1 MRLSSLFVQGNQSYI
16 DGNGREM
23 DSASL
28 EQNLKNGME
37 EIASKQPG
45 QSVTGEVIEKNGSDI
60 LLAIGKNQMLRAKL
74 DAGIPVEE
82 GQMMT
87 FSIKNASGAKVI
99 LSPLY
104 ANTGNDPNVSKALQ
118 MAGIP
123 ENALTGKMVQTMMQE
138 GMSIDRDSLSRMLR
152 VVSANP
158 EANVE
163 TVVQLSRLEI
173 PVTENTLFQ
182 MEAYK
187 NLEHQ
192 ITDGIFE
199 IADALQN
206 TAAVM
211 INDGD
216 AEGAVSLY
224 REILS
229 LLSEGESVQPQ
240 AEGEAQISV
249 GLPSEE
255 ALPLKEAVRLLN
267 ELLNRDVLQADKEIG
282 EENRLLKESGLQTE
296 EGQELQGQQ
305 QIESRLQ
312 TEGQQRAES
321 GLQTE
326 GQQRAESSIQAD
338 GGTPLKTIGVLL
350 ERLEKALLSDEIA
363 PHQRESI
370 SRLFSGKE
378 FQQAI
383 KNEMIKQWLLTPE
396 DVGKEHKAEE
406 LYEKLNSQLSRFSQ
420 TLNQS
425 VGADTSLAKAV
436 SNLSGNIDFMNQMN
450 QMFTY
455 IQLPL
460 KLQSQE
466 ANGELYVY
474 TNKKNLA
481 KKDGEVSALLH
492 LDMEHLGSVDVYV
505 SMKDTKVST
514 QFRLKDDS
522 ALDLIAGHID
532 LLNERLNKRGYTM
545 NASFVK
551 KGEEETGSV
560 MEEILKQDKN
570 ISILSGY
577 SFDARA

>member
-249 GLPSEE
+249 GLPLEE
-255 ALPLKEAVRLLN
+255 TLPLKEAVRLLN
-267 ELLNRDVLQADKEIG
+267 EFLNGDALQPDKEIV
-282 EENRLLKESGLQTE
+282 EENALLRESGLQTE
-296 EGQELQGQQ
+296 KGQEFLGQQ
-305 QIESRLQ
+305 KI
-312 TEGQQRAES
+312 ES

-326 GQQRAESSIQAD
+326 GQQKADSGMQPD
-338 GGTPLKTIGVLL
+338 GGTLLKTMEELL
-350 ERLEKALLSDEIA
+350 ERLEKALFSDEIA

-406 LYEKLNSQLSRFSQ
+406 LYEKLNSQLSRFRQ

-425 VGADTSLAKAV
+425 VGADTSLARAI

>member
-1 MRLSSLFVQGNQSYI
+1 MVLRPFTGEALSKICSDERKKGGFMRLSSLFVQGNQSYI

-163 TVVQLSRLEI
+163 TMVQLSRLEI

-255 ALPLKEAVRLLN
+255 TLPLKEEAVRLLN
-267 ELLNRDVLQADKEIG
+267 EFLNGDALQPDKEIE
-282 EENRLLKESGLQTE
+282 EEN
-296 EGQELQGQQ
+296 
-305 QIESRLQ
+305 
-312 TEGQQRAES
+312 

-406 LYEKLNSQLSRFSQ
+406 LYEKLNSQLSRFRQ

-425 VGADTSLAKAV
+425 VGADTSLARAV

>member
-163 TVVQLSRLEI
+163 TMVQLSRLEI

-249 GLPSEE
+249 GLPLEE
-255 ALPLKEAVRLLN
+255 TLPLKEAVRLLN
-267 ELLNRDVLQADKEIG
+267 EFLNGDALQPDKEIV
-282 EENRLLKESGLQTE
+282 EENALLRESGLQTE
-296 EGQELQGQQ
+296 KGQEFLGQQ
-305 QIESRLQ
+305 KI
-312 TEGQQRAES
+312 ES

-363 PHQRESI
+363 PYQRESI

-406 LYEKLNSQLSRFSQ
+406 LYEKLNSQLSRFRQ

-425 VGADTSLAKAV
+425 VGADTSLARAV

>member
-255 ALPLKEAVRLLN
+255 ALPLKE
-267 ELLNRDVLQADKEIG
+267 
-282 EENRLLKESGLQTE
+282 SGLQTE

-305 QIESRLQ
+305 QIESGLQ

-326 GQQRAESSIQAD
+326 GQQKADSGMQPD
-338 GGTPLKTIGVLL
+338 GGTLLKTMEELL
-350 ERLEKALLSDEIA
+350 ERLEKALFSDEIA

-406 LYEKLNSQLSRFSQ
+406 LYEKLNSQLSRFRQ

>member
-255 ALPLKEAVRLLN
+255 ALPLKE
-267 ELLNRDVLQADKEIG
+267 
-282 EENRLLKESGLQTE
+282 SGLQTE

-305 QIESRLQ
+305 QIESGLQ

-326 GQQRAESSIQAD
+326 GQQKADSGMQPD
-338 GGTPLKTIGVLL
+338 GGTLLKTMEELL
-350 ERLEKALLSDEIA
+350 ERLEKALFSDEIA

-370 SRLFSGKE
+370 SRLFPGKE

-406 LYEKLNSQLSRFSQ
+406 LYEKLNSQLSRFRQ

>member
-267 ELLNRDVLQADKEIG
+267 EFLNGDALQPDKEIV
-282 EENRLLKESGLQTE
+282 EENALLRESGLQTE
-296 EGQELQGQQ
+296 KGQEFLGQQ
-305 QIESRLQ
+305 KI
-312 TEGQQRAES
+312 ES

-406 LYEKLNSQLSRFSQ
+406 LYEKLNSQLSRFRQ

-425 VGADTSLAKAV
+425 VGADTSLARSV

-466 ANGELYVY
+466 PNGELYVY

>member
-163 TVVQLSRLEI
+163 TMVQLSRLEI

-249 GLPSEE
+249 GLPLEE
-255 ALPLKEAVRLLN
+255 TLPLKEAVRLLN
-267 ELLNRDVLQADKEIG
+267 EFLNGDALQPDKEIV
-282 EENRLLKESGLQTE
+282 EENALLRESGLQTE
-296 EGQELQGQQ
+296 KGQEFLGQQ
-305 QIESRLQ
+305 KI
-312 TEGQQRAES
+312 ES

-551 KGEEETGSV
+551 KTDEETGSV

>member
-163 TVVQLSRLEI
+163 TMVQLSRLEI

-249 GLPSEE
+249 GLPLEE
-255 ALPLKEAVRLLN
+255 TLP
-267 ELLNRDVLQADKEIG
+267 
-282 EENRLLKESGLQTE
+282 LKESGLQTE

-326 GQQRAESSIQAD
+326 GQQKADSGMQPD
-338 GGTPLKTIGVLL
+338 GGTLLKTMEELL
-350 ERLEKALLSDEIA
+350 ERLEKALFSDEIA

-406 LYEKLNSQLSRFSQ
+406 LYEKLNSQLSRFRQ

>member
-240 AEGEAQISV
+240 AEGEAQISAA
-249 GLPSEE
+249 LPSEE
-255 ALPLKEAVRLLN
+255 ALPLKEN
-267 ELLNRDVLQADKEIG
+267 S
-282 EENRLLKESGLQTE
+282 LLKESGLQTE

-305 QIESRLQ
+305 QIESGLQ

-326 GQQRAESSIQAD
+326 GQQKADSGMQPD
-338 GGTPLKTIGVLL
+338 GGTLLKTMEELL
-350 ERLEKALLSDEIA
+350 ERLEKALFSDEIA

-370 SRLFSGKE
+370 SRLFPGKE

-406 LYEKLNSQLSRFSQ
+406 LYEKLNSQLSRFRQ

>member
-163 TVVQLSRLEI
+163 TMVQLSRLEI

-255 ALPLKEAVRLLN
+255 ALPLKE
-267 ELLNRDVLQADKEIG
+267 
-282 EENRLLKESGLQTE
+282 SGLQTE

-363 PHQRESI
+363 PYQRESI

>member
-255 ALPLKEAVRLLN
+255 TLPLKEAVRLLN
-267 ELLNRDVLQADKEIG
+267 EFLNGDALQPDKEIV
-282 EENRLLKESGLQTE
+282 EENALLRESGLQTE
-296 EGQELQGQQ
+296 KGQEFLGQQ
-305 QIESRLQ
+305 KI
-312 TEGQQRAES
+312 ES

>member
-249 GLPSEE
+249 GLPLEE
-255 ALPLKEAVRLLN
+255 TLPLKEAVRLLN
-267 ELLNRDVLQADKEIG
+267 EFLNGDALQPDKEIV
-282 EENRLLKESGLQTE
+282 EENALLRESGLQTE
-296 EGQELQGQQ
+296 KGQEFLGQQ
-305 QIESRLQ
+305 KI
-312 TEGQQRAES
+312 ES

-425 VGADTSLAKAV
+425 VGADTSLAKVV

-450 QMFTY
+450 QVFTY

>member
-60 LLAIGKNQMLRAKL
+60 LLAIGKNQMLRAQL
-74 DAGIPVEE
+74 DAGIP
-82 GQMMT
+82 
-87 FSIKNASGAKVI
+87 ASGAKVI

-255 ALPLKEAVRLLN
+255 ALPLKE
-267 ELLNRDVLQADKEIG
+267 
-282 EENRLLKESGLQTE
+282 SGLQTE

-326 GQQRAESSIQAD
+326 GQQKAESSIQAD

-406 LYEKLNSQLSRFSQ
+406 LYEKLNSQLSRFRQ

-425 VGADTSLAKAV
+425 VGADTSLARAV

>member
-16 DGNGREM
+16 DGSGREM

-249 GLPSEE
+249 GLPLEE
-255 ALPLKEAVRLLN
+255 TLPLKEAVRLLN
-267 ELLNRDVLQADKEIG
+267 EFLNGDALQPDKEIV
-282 EENRLLKESGLQTE
+282 EENALLRESGLQTE
-296 EGQELQGQQ
+296 KGQEFLGQQ
-305 QIESRLQ
+305 KI
-312 TEGQQRAES
+312 ES

>member
-163 TVVQLSRLEI
+163 TMVQLSRLEI

-255 ALPLKEAVRLLN
+255 ALPLKE
-267 ELLNRDVLQADKEIG
+267 
-282 EENRLLKESGLQTE
+282 SGLQTE

-326 GQQRAESSIQAD
+326 GQQKADSGMQPD
-338 GGTPLKTIGVLL
+338 GGTPLKTMEELL

-406 LYEKLNSQLSRFSQ
+406 LYEKLNSQLSRFRQ

-425 VGADTSLAKAV
+425 VGADTSLARAV

>member
-255 ALPLKEAVRLLN
+255 ALPLKE
-267 ELLNRDVLQADKEIG
+267 
-282 EENRLLKESGLQTE
+282 SGLQTE

-326 GQQRAESSIQAD
+326 GQQKADSGMQPD
-338 GGTPLKTIGVLL
+338 GGTLLKTMEELL
-350 ERLEKALLSDEIA
+350 ERLEKALFSDEIA

-425 VGADTSLAKAV
+425 VGADTSLARAV

>member
-249 GLPSEE
+249 GLPLEE
-255 ALPLKEAVRLLN
+255 TLPLKEAVRLLN
-267 ELLNRDVLQADKEIG
+267 EFLNGDALQPDKEIV
-282 EENRLLKESGLQTE
+282 EENALLRESGLQTE
-296 EGQELQGQQ
+296 KGQEFLGQQ
-305 QIESRLQ
+305 KI
-312 TEGQQRAES
+312 ES

-406 LYEKLNSQLSRFSQ
+406 LYEKLNSQLSRFRQ

-425 VGADTSLAKAV
+425 VGADTSLARAV

>member
-163 TVVQLSRLEI
+163 TMVQLSRLEI

-255 ALPLKEAVRLLN
+255 ALPLKE
-267 ELLNRDVLQADKEIG
+267 
-282 EENRLLKESGLQTE
+282 SGLQTE

-326 GQQRAESSIQAD
+326 GQQKADSGMQPD
-338 GGTPLKTIGVLL
+338 GGTLLKTMEELL
-350 ERLEKALLSDEIA
+350 ERLEKALFSDEIA

>member
-240 AEGEAQISV
+240 AEGEAQISAA
-249 GLPSEE
+249 LPSEE
-255 ALPLKEAVRLLN
+255 ALPLKEN
-267 ELLNRDVLQADKEIG
+267 S
-282 EENRLLKESGLQTE
+282 LLKESGLQTE

-312 TEGQQRAES
+312 TEGQQRADS

>member
-249 GLPSEE
+249 GLPLEE
-255 ALPLKEAVRLLN
+255 TLPLKEAVRLLN
-267 ELLNRDVLQADKEIG
+267 EFLNGDALQPDKEIV
-282 EENRLLKESGLQTE
+282 EENALLRESGLQTE
-296 EGQELQGQQ
+296 KGKEFLGQQ
-305 QIESRLQ
+305 KI
-312 TEGQQRAES
+312 ES

-326 GQQRAESSIQAD
+326 GQQKADSGMQPD
-338 GGTPLKTIGVLL
+338 GGTLLKTMEELL
-350 ERLEKALLSDEIA
+350 ERLEKALFSDEIA

-406 LYEKLNSQLSRFSQ
+406 LYEKLNSQLSRFRQ

-425 VGADTSLAKAV
+425 VGADTSLARAV

>member
-138 GMSIDRDSLSRMLR
+138 GMRIDRDSLSRMLR

-249 GLPSEE
+249 GLPLEE
-255 ALPLKEAVRLLN
+255 TLPLKEAVRLLN
-267 ELLNRDVLQADKEIG
+267 EFLNGDALQPDKEIV
-282 EENRLLKESGLQTE
+282 EENALLRESGLQTE
-296 EGQELQGQQ
+296 KGQEFLGQQ
-305 QIESRLQ
+305 KI
-312 TEGQQRAES
+312 ES

-326 GQQRAESSIQAD
+326 GQQKADSGMQPD
-338 GGTPLKTIGVLL
+338 GGTLLKTMEELL
-350 ERLEKALLSDEIA
+350 ERLEKALFSDEIA

-406 LYEKLNSQLSRFSQ
+406 LYEKLNSQLSRFRQ

-425 VGADTSLAKAV
+425 VGADTSLARSV

>member
-16 DGNGREM
+16 DGNGKEM

-28 EQNLKNGME
+28 EQNLKNGLK

-74 DAGIPVEE
+74 DAGIPVKE

-192 ITDGIFE
+192 ITDGILE
-199 IADALQN
+199 IADTLQN
-206 TAAVM
+206 TATEM
-211 INDGD
+211 KSNGD
-216 AEGAVSLY
+216 AKGAVSLY
-224 REILS
+224 REIFS

-240 AEGEAQISV
+240 AEGEVQINV
-249 GLPSEE
+249 GLPHEE
-255 ALPLKEAVRLLN
+255 SVPLKEAVRLLN
-267 ELLNRDVLQADKEIG
+267 EIFIGDDFQANIEMREENSLLN
-282 EENRLLKESGLQTE
+282 ESGLQTE
-296 EGQELQGQQ
+296 ERMGMPGQQ
-305 QIESRLQ
+305 K
-312 TEGQQRAES
+312 AES
-321 GLQTE
+321 GLQIE
-326 GQQRAESSIQAD
+326 GQQKAASEMQPD
-338 GGTPLKTIGVLL
+338 GGTPLKTMGELL

-406 LYEKLNSQLSRFSQ
+406 LYERLNSQLSRFSQ

-522 ALDLIAGHID
+522 ALDLIASHID

-545 NASFVK
+545 NASFAK

-577 SFDARA
+577 SFDVRA

>member
-163 TVVQLSRLEI
+163 TMVQLSRLEI

-255 ALPLKEAVRLLN
+255 TLPLKEAVRLLN
-267 ELLNRDVLQADKEIG
+267 EFLNGDALQPDKEIV
-282 EENRLLKESGLQTE
+282 EENALLRESGLQTE
-296 EGQELQGQQ
+296 KGQEFLGQQ
-305 QIESRLQ
+305 KI
-312 TEGQQRAES
+312 ES

-338 GGTPLKTIGVLL
+338 GGTLLKTMEELL
-350 ERLEKALLSDEIA
+350 ERLEKALFSDEIA

-406 LYEKLNSQLSRFSQ
+406 LYEKLNSQLSRFRQ

>member
-138 GMSIDRDSLSRMLR
+138 GMSIDRDSLSRRLR

-249 GLPSEE
+249 GLPLEE
-255 ALPLKEAVRLLN
+255 TLPLKEAVRLLN
-267 ELLNRDVLQADKEIG
+267 EFLNGDALQPDKEIV
-282 EENRLLKESGLQTE
+282 EENALLRESGLQTE
-296 EGQELQGQQ
+296 KGQEFLGQQ
-305 QIESRLQ
+305 KI
-312 TEGQQRAES
+312 ES

-363 PHQRESI
+363 PYQRESI

-406 LYEKLNSQLSRFSQ
+406 LYEKLNSQLSRFRQ

-425 VGADTSLAKAV
+425 VGADTSLARSV

-460 KLQSQE
+460 KLPRQE

-474 TNKKNLA
+474 TNTKNLA

>member
-255 ALPLKEAVRLLN
+255 TLPLKEAVRLLN
-267 ELLNRDVLQADKEIG
+267 EFLNGDALQPDKEIV
-282 EENRLLKESGLQTE
+282 EENALLRESGLQTE
-296 EGQELQGQQ
+296 KGQEFLGQQ
-305 QIESRLQ
+305 KI
-312 TEGQQRAES
+312 ES

-326 GQQRAESSIQAD
+326 GQQKADSGMQPD
-338 GGTPLKTIGVLL
+338 GGTLLKTMEELL
-350 ERLEKALLSDEIA
+350 ERLEKALFSDEIA

-406 LYEKLNSQLSRFSQ
+406 LYEKSNSQLSRFSQ

-425 VGADTSLAKAV
+425 VGADTSLARSV

>member
-163 TVVQLSRLEI
+163 TMVQLSRLEI

-249 GLPSEE
+249 GLPLEE
-255 ALPLKEAVRLLN
+255 TLPLKEAVRLLN
-267 ELLNRDVLQADKEIG
+267 EFLNGDALQPDKEIV
-282 EENRLLKESGLQTE
+282 EENALLRESGLQTE
-296 EGQELQGQQ
+296 KGQEFLGQQ
-305 QIESRLQ
+305 KI
-312 TEGQQRAES
+312 ES

-406 LYEKLNSQLSRFSQ
+406 LYEKLNSQLSRFRQ

-425 VGADTSLAKAV
+425 VGADTSLARAV

>member
-249 GLPSEE
+249 GLPLEE
-255 ALPLKEAVRLLN
+255 TLPLKEAVRLLN
-267 ELLNRDVLQADKEIG
+267 EFLNGDALQPDKEIV
-282 EENRLLKESGLQTE
+282 EENALLRESGLQTE
-296 EGQELQGQQ
+296 KGQEFLGQQ
-305 QIESRLQ
+305 KI
-312 TEGQQRAES
+312 ES

>member
-255 ALPLKEAVRLLN
+255 ALPLKE
-267 ELLNRDVLQADKEIG
+267 
-282 EENRLLKESGLQTE
+282 SGLQTE

-326 GQQRAESSIQAD
+326 GQQKADSGMQPD
-338 GGTPLKTIGVLL
+338 GGTLLKTMEELL
-350 ERLEKALLSDEIA
+350 ERLEKALFSDEIA

-406 LYEKLNSQLSRFSQ
+406 LYENLNSQLSRFRQ

-425 VGADTSLAKAV
+425 VGADTSLARAV

>member
-240 AEGEAQISV
+240 AEAEAQISV
-249 GLPSEE
+249 GLPLEE
-255 ALPLKEAVRLLN
+255 TLPLKEAVRLLN
-267 ELLNRDVLQADKEIG
+267 EFLNGDALQPDKEIV
-282 EENRLLKESGLQTE
+282 EENALLRESGLQTE
-296 EGQELQGQQ
+296 KGQEFLGQQ
-305 QIESRLQ
+305 KI
-312 TEGQQRAES
+312 ES

-370 SRLFSGKE
+370 SRLFSGNE

>member
-255 ALPLKEAVRLLN
+255 TLPLKEAVRLLN
-267 ELLNRDVLQADKEIG
+267 EFLNGDALQPDKEIV
-282 EENRLLKESGLQTE
+282 EENALLRESGLQTE
-296 EGQELQGQQ
+296 KGQEFLGQQ
-305 QIESRLQ
+305 KI
-312 TEGQQRAES
+312 ES

-406 LYEKLNSQLSRFSQ
+406 LYEKLNSQLSRFRQ

-425 VGADTSLAKAV
+425 VGADTSLARSV

>member
-267 ELLNRDVLQADKEIG
+267 EFLNGDALQPDKEIV
-282 EENRLLKESGLQTE
+282 EENALLRESGLQTE
-296 EGQELQGQQ
+296 KGQEFLGQQ
-305 QIESRLQ
+305 KI
-312 TEGQQRAES
+312 ES

-406 LYEKLNSQLSRFSQ
+406 LYEKLNSQLSRFRQ